1 MEEDKNIKYV
11 KKNSSVSKN
20 SKKKST
26 KKVNKS
32 VQLDNDALLD
42 EILKKSKAK
51 KAVAKAKRATKKIEP
66 TALSSDELFDQIM
79 AKKAAKKKKVVPA
92 KDVKSV
98 LTTDL
103 KSKDK
108 SFNSVNAEIIDDNLD
123 EVQELNVPVI
133 QEPVETGIFA
143 EIVEEKQQSVDDVEK
158 IEFVE
163 FVDDVKKPKRKRKK
177 CKFNGLVLFLLL
189 VIVCLVCGI
198 SIMLLY
204 EPSASAEIEIPIVE
218 EYYDSKPLE
227 YQECLKRS
235 YDDVDITS
243 KLQDGINDL
252 SIYVNDK
259 YNASISYED
268 LTTSFTYS
276 YKVDNLYYAAST
288 IKALDGLYIY
298 SKAASGELSLDD
310 TIVYSSKYK
319 RAYSSG
325 MSKHKIG
332 EAVSLRN
339 LVKYAITVSDN
350 TAHEMLIDYIGKSEL
365 RRFGL
370 SLGASYTLYGGDNF
384 GHITSSDA
392 LIYAKALNSF
402 IIMNDKL
409 GLELQQYLID
419 AAQNGLEIE
428 SKGIL
433 AGHKY
438 GEYDVYYHDY
448 GIVYDT
454 YPYVV
459 AIMTSEGHRKDFQAV
474 IKDINSR
481 VYDLHNLFHENR
493 EEICYGEV
501 YGN

>member
-42 EILKKSKAK
+42 ENLKKSKAK

-66 TALSSDELFDQIM
+66 TSLSSDELFDQIM
-79 AKKAAKKKKVVPA
+79 AKKAAKKKKIVPA

-98 LTTDL
+98 LTTDSI
-103 KSKDK
+103 SKDK

-123 EVQELNVPVI
+123 EFQELNVPVI

-198 SIMLLY
+198 SVMLLY

-259 YNASISYED
+259 YNASI
-268 LTTSFTYS
+268 
-276 YKVDNLYYAAST
+276 
-288 IKALDGLYIY
+288 
-298 SKAASGELSLDD
+298 
-310 TIVYSSKYK
+310 
-319 RAYSSG
+319 R
-325 MSKHKIG
+325 
-332 EAVSLRN
+332 
-339 LVKYAITVSDN
+339 
-350 TAHEMLIDYIGKSEL
+350 
-365 RRFGL
+365 
-370 SLGASYTLYGGDNF
+370 
-384 GHITSSDA
+384 
-392 LIYAKALNSF
+392 
-402 IIMNDKL
+402 
-409 GLELQQYLID
+409 
-419 AAQNGLEIE
+419 
-428 SKGIL
+428 
-433 AGHKY
+433 
-438 GEYDVYYHDY
+438 
-448 GIVYDT
+448 
-454 YPYVV
+454 
-459 AIMTSEGHRKDFQAV
+459 
-474 IKDINSR
+474 
-481 VYDLHNLFHENR
+481 
-493 EEICYGEV
+493 
-501 YGN
+501 